1 LALALSSYD
10 VAADGCFVAA
20 ISDDKEPVL
29 HEWLSAVLTASITKR
44 RIVMFRHRLTVTA
57 VILATAGV
65 AAATAQNQ
73 NNQGSGPP
81 CSISTSVVNNV
92 LGQLASVVQLANGGL
107 FTPNRMWAAV
117 VDRQGVLCGVTRSD
131 TDAWPGSRDIAIAK
145 AYTANAFSSHS
156 LALSTANLYGPT
168 QPGGSLYGLNNSNP
182 FNPVFNT
189 QGTGNGATVGGMIT
203 FGGGVALYSNG
214 QVIGG
219 LGVSGD
225 TSCADHAVAYRMRAQ
240 ANLNVTPSNDNISY
254 YDGSGPGDVIISSTE
269 VNPSEFKQPHCL
281 GAADV
286 TP

>member
-1 LALALSSYD
+1 
-10 VAADGCFVAA
+10 
-20 ISDDKEPVL
+20 
-29 HEWLSAVLTASITKR
+29 
-44 RIVMFRHRLTVTA
+44 MFRYRLSIMAAAVIVTA
-57 VILATAGV
+57 GATGAF
-65 AAATAQNQ
+65 AQ
-73 NNQGSGPP
+73 NNQGDQPA
-81 CSISTSVVNNV
+81 CSLSPSVVSNV
-92 LGQLASVVQLANGGL
+92 LGKLASVVQPPNNNGGL

-131 TDAWPGSRDIAIAK
+131 PDAWPGSRDIAIAK
-145 AYTANAFSSHS
+145 AFTANAFSSHT

-182 FNPVFNT
+182 FNPAFNA
-189 QGTGNGATVGGMIT
+189 QGTGIGSAVGGMVT

-240 ANLNVTPSNDNISY
+240 AALNGTPTSDNISY
-254 YDGSGPGDVIISSTE
+254 YTGLGAGGLITSPDQVD
-269 VNPSEFKQPHCL
+269 PSQFKQPHCL
-281 GAADV
+281 GSTTDV